1 MFALPQSSV
10 NQTQKCFITHG
21 QMGHL
26 DVAQPGLSKKPLRV
40 FNEQSFVY
48 QLDVLVPSNAVN
60 ALREKLEKIDLGS
73 GAMKLIMTLENV
85 LTGAFFVRS
94 FKDGVVAMISQT
106 TPDQDVVFEC
116 ANGTLTIYLDK
127 ESYERSGLSGTPEPG
142 KDNRSHKSRWVVK
155 YDLTLPSMVPG
166 KKGFEQLLYA
176 CRNAF
181 PKPQTWLFL
190 KVSGQDVPIDHLA
203 PFNPVDIPVRHSF
216 ETIDCTMMDLQQV
229 KTQLASA
236 SRPDL
241 ELVAAEIYEWAS
253 LIRLNSPRVSPGDSI
268 DPYLSRYSV
277 PTPLESPVQIAKFS
291 WQGPVS
297 PAMTIAVL
305 MAAIEVTQ
313 SKDWVYSSISTLS
326 KGVAGASTE
335 TAFLRIP
342 DSGGQFLL
350 WEVK

>member
-1 MFALPQSSV
+1 
-10 NQTQKCFITHG
+10 
-21 QMGHL
+21 
-26 DVAQPGLSKKPLRV
+26 
-40 FNEQSFVY
+40 
-48 QLDVLVPSNAVN
+48 
-60 ALREKLEKIDLGS
+60 
-73 GAMKLIMTLENV
+73 
-85 LTGAFFVRS
+85 
-94 FKDGVVAMISQT
+94 MISQT

-142 KDNRSHKSRWVVK
+142 KDNRSHKSRW
-155 YDLTLPSMVPG
+155 
-166 KKGFEQLLYA
+166 
-176 CRNAF
+176 
-181 PKPQTWLFL
+181 
-190 KVSGQDVPIDHLA
+190 DVPIDHLA

-241 ELVAAEIYEWAS
+241 ELVAAEVYEWAS

-313 SKDWVYSSISTLS
+313 SRDWVYSSISTLS